1 MLDVALWYP
10 GSLTSQTKWPLGV
23 CPTLSGIETHPGK
36 HFTNDRT
43 AAVMLLKARRLLSGG
58 WQEMLA
64 KSFML
69 CILNKEVLL

>member
-1 MLDVALWYP
+1 MVSRVINITDKMAPWSVSY
-10 GSLTSQTKWPLGV
+10 V
-23 CPTLSGIETHPGK
+23 ISGIETHPGK

-43 AAVMLLKARRLLSGG
+43 AAVMLPKARRLLSGG